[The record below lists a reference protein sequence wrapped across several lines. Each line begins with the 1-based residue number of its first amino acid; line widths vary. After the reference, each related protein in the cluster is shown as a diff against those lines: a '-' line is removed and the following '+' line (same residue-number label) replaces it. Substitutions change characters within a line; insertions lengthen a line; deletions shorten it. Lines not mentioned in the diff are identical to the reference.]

1 MFESVRSSKRIVQV
15 ILLLIILPFAFWG
28 VESYIRNVGT
38 TDAVA
43 KVGEVKITLPEFQ
56 QALREQ
62 QDRMRNALGRDFS
75 PALLDTPEAR
85 QALIDSLVNQ
95 RLLALDAQQD
105 RLVVTDE
112 ELRRF
117 VASIPAF
124 QEGGQFSMQRY
135 AAVLRT
141 QGLSEAGFEYR
152 LRQDLALRQVSAPV
166 NDGAFVSKAVA
177 DRWGALQRET
187 RELAEV
193 LVLPEQF
200 AAQVKLS
207 PDAASAYYEAN
218 RKLFEVPEQIRA
230 EYVLLNPDALMEQVA
245 VPDEEVK
252 NWYDAHKDQYRQP
265 EERRA
270 SHILIQVP
278 KEATDEQRKT
288 ARARAEELLGQL
300 KQNPGDFEKLAKQH
314 SQDPGSAAKGG
325 DLGFFARGM
334 MVKPFEDA
342 AFKLKEGQ
350 ISDVVGSD
358 FGYHIIKVTG
368 AKAEHGRSLD
378 DVREEIRTDLKRQ
391 AAGRKFA
398 EVADG
403 FNNTAYEQSDSL
415 QPAAE
420 KYKLQIAQTGW
431 FSKANSQAAGQ
442 LSNERLLAALF
453 SDDAVKN
460 RRNTEAVEVA
470 PNTLIAARVLEHRP
484 AEIRPADAVRADIET
499 KLKND
504 EAAKLAQKDGEDKL
518 ARLVKG
524 ESLDLTWSAPK
535 PVTRAGVPGMSPE
548 GVRAAFRLPADK
560 LPGYAGG
567 RLPKGGF
574 AIYKLVTVKAGQAE
588 GSDPK
593 AAGVATQ
600 LSRLYGEEDFNE
612 YLASLRARYPVEI
625 NKSLLEA
632 KQ

>member
-1 MFESVRSSKRIVQV
+1 MFESVRSSKRVVQV

-28 VESYIRNVGT
+28 VESYIGNMGT

-43 KVGEVKITLPEFQ
+43 KVGDAKITLPEFQ

-62 QDRMRNALGRDFS
+62 QDRMRNTLGRDFS

-105 RLVVTDE
+105 RLAITDE

-117 VASIPAF
+117 IASIPAF

-135 AAVLRT
+135 ASVVRA

-166 NDGAFVSKAVA
+166 SDGAFVSKAVA
-177 DRWGALQRET
+177 DRWVALQRES
-187 RELAEV
+187 RDLAEA
-193 LVLPEQF
+193 LILPEQF
-200 AAQVKLS
+200 AAQVKIA
-207 PDAASAYYEAN
+207 PEAVAAFYEAN

-230 EYVLLNPDALMEQVA
+230 EYLVLNQDALMEQVT
-245 VPDEEVK
+245 VSDEEVVR
-252 NWYDAHKDQYRQP
+252 WYEGHKDQYRQP

-278 KEATDEQRKT
+278 KDATDEQRKA
-288 ARARAEELLGQL
+288 ARARIEDLLKQV
-300 KQNPGDFEKLAKQH
+300 KQNPADFEKIAKQH
-314 SQDPGSAAKGG
+314 SQDPGSAANGG
-325 DLGFFARGM
+325 DLGFFGRGM

-342 AFKLKEGQ
+342 AFTLKEGQ
-350 ISDVVGSD
+350 ISEVVESD

-368 AKAEHGRSLD
+368 AKAEHGQTLD
-378 DVREEIRTDLKRQ
+378 EVREEIRTELKRQ

-398 EVADG
+398 EVADS
-403 FNNTAYEQSDSL
+403 FNNTVYEQSDSL
-415 QPAAE
+415 KPAAE
-420 KYKLQIAQTGW
+420 KYKLQIAQTQW
-431 FSKANSQAAGQ
+431 FSKANPQAAGQ
-442 LSNERLLAALF
+442 LANERLIGLLF
-453 SDDAVKN
+453 ADDALKN
-460 RRNTEAVEVA
+460 KRNTEAVEVA
-470 PNTLIAARVLEHRP
+470 PNTLIAARVLEHKP
-484 AEIRPADAVRADIET
+484 AELRPLDSVRADIET
-499 KLKND
+499 KLRND
-504 EAAKLAQKDGEDKL
+504 EAARLAQKDGEEKL
-518 ARLVKG
+518 ARLMKG
-524 ESLDLTWSAPK
+524 ESLDLTWSEPK
-535 PVTRAGVPGMSPE
+535 PVTRASVPGMSPD
-548 GVRAAFRLPADK
+548 GVRAAFRLPPDK

-567 RLPKGGF
+567 KLPKGGF
-574 AIYKLVTVKAGQAE
+574 AIYKLVGVKSGQADAK
-588 GSDPK
+588 DPK

-612 YLASLRARYPVEI
+612 YLAVLRARYPVEI